1 MEIVRG
7 SERHYGVE
15 LRLTTSELDII
26 VEGLKKLEKT
36 KRNGI
41 DSEQLLKDME
51 TMSNLPRIRALR
63 KYGSFDDSR
72 LNFDK

>member
-26 VEGLKKLEKT
+26 VAGLKKLEKT
-36 KRNGI
+36 KRGGI
-41 DSEQLLKDME
+41 DSEQLLKEME
-51 TMSNLPRIRALR
+51 IMAELPRIRALR
-63 KYGSFDDSR
+63 KYGSFGDSR
-72 LNFDK
+72 LNFD